1 MKNVSY
7 YTSNGLERAKG
18 NDAPYILKI
27 MSHLESDRREKEKG
41 SFSSDYNCFRGNAVV
56 TCSSGEH
63 RGA

>member
-1 MKNVSY
+1 MKNASY

-41 SFSSDYNCFRGNAVV
+41 SFSSDYSAVV

-63 RGA
+63 RGRMR